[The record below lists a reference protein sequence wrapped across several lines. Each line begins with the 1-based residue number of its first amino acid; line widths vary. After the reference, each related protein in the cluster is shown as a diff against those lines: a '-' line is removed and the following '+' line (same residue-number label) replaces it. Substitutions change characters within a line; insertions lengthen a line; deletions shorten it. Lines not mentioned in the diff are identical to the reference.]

1 MGCTNNPLAFLLL
14 RMQLPST
21 HRSNVDCGLWTGLLP
36 MDWTVAYGLDWGL
49 WTGLW
54 TMDWT
59 VDWALS
65 LQLAE
70 TSLDTS
76 FMKKSL

>member
-1 MGCTNNPLAFLLL
+1 MECTNNALAFLLL

-21 HRSNVDCGLWTGLLP
+21 HRSNVD
-36 MDWTVAYGLDWGL
+36 YI

-54 TMDWT
+54 PMDWT
-59 VDWALS
+59 VDWAFS

-70 TSLDTS
+70 NS
-76 FMKKSL
+76 FEL